1 VAALFLTVVG
11 CASTAPV
18 NMNELRR
25 VVGTEDAVRVDA
37 EIRSDELRSGVAV
50 PIIVEIT
57 NHRSVPIA
65 IADIVSET
73 TYDRETHTVTV
84 SVGSEMPGA
93 TLLPRLIAIAPG
105 EKKVIPT
112 SARLAFIAAEAPT
125 EKAARTRYP
134 NALRLKV
141 NFLGD
146 TKPFAELVG
155 ISQKAINDPKR
166 ADELFPVWLEHT
178 EVVYTNTVPMR
189 WRGPVIGGDAP
200 ITPPAAR
207 RRTTRG

>member
-1 VAALFLTVVG
+1 
-11 CASTAPV
+11 
-18 NMNELRR
+18 M
-25 VVGTEDAVRVDA
+25 VGTEDAVRVDA
-37 EIRSDELRSGVAV
+37 EIRSDEMRSGVAV
-50 PIIVEIT
+50 PIVVEIT
-57 NHRSVPIA
+57 NHRSEPIA

-84 SVGSEMPGA
+84 NVGSEMPGA

-105 EKKVIPT
+105 EKKVITT
-112 SARLAFIAAEAPT
+112 SARLAYMAAQAPT
-125 EKAARTRYP
+125 DKAARTRFP

-141 NFLGD
+141 SFLGD

-155 ISQKAINDPKR
+155 ITQKAVNDPKR
-166 ADELFPVWLEHT
+166 ADELFPLWLEHT

-189 WRGPVIGGDAP
+189 WSGPVMGGEPSMTAP
-200 ITPPAAR
+200 TVR